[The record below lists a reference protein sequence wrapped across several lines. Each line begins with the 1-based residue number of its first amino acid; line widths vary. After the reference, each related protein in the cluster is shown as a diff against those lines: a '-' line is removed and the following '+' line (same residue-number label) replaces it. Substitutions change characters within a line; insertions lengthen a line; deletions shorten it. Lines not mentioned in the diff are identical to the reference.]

1 MVLEGT
7 YNGMWACIES
17 FGEGSRKLGLA
28 MDWMLSRN
36 EGDSIVGTSILFCQK
51 VGWHEARLLL
61 GLAKKSSHSCQPA
74 EGAVCYCEVWARFM
88 G

>member
-1 MVLEGT
+1 MLEGN

-36 EGDSIVGTSILFCQK
+36 EGDSIVGTLMLFCQK
-51 VGWHEARLLL
+51 VSVTKPGHCWDWQRSAVTCASQQRGLLV
-61 GLAKKSSHSCQPA
+61 
-74 EGAVCYCEVWARFM
+74 AVRF
-88 G
+88 GPG